1 MEYLAIFT
9 GNTIVKGWPFIL
21 KKREYFILW
30 GGGIREYFI
39 LWGGGDKR
47 IFHSLGWGEIREYF
61 ILWGGGK

>member
-9 GNTIVKGWPFIL
+9 GNTIVKGWPFIV
-21 KKREYFILW
+21 KK
-30 GGGIREYFI
+30 REYFI